1 MYGEVVVHVIQQT
14 SNPNDVSINASAVP
28 GHQEMEVER
37 WGPRQLSNLEC
48 QGESRTNTSQ
58 DSSQSQ

>member
-1 MYGEVVVHVIQQT
+1 MNREVVVHVIQQT

-48 QGESRTNTSQ
+48 KVKKW
-58 DSSQSQ
+58 SS